1 MADITEGRG
10 RRNARLAAL
19 PLGMA
24 GRAAAGFGKR
34 LAGGDRDEINAE
46 LMEKAAEQVFTTL
59 GELKGGA
66 MKVGQALSVM
76 EAAIPDEFGEPFR
89 EALVKLQAEAP
100 PLPAAKVHQVL
111 DAQLGTAWRRRFS
124 DFSDEPA
131 ASASIGQVHRG
142 TWADGRDVAV
152 KIQYPGADHALRAD
166 LKTLSRLSSIIQR
179 MTPGTDVRALVDELI
194 ARTEDELD
202 YQAEA
207 NNQRAFATEFDGD
220 PDVLVPKVVASA
232 PKVVVSEWVEGT
244 PLSRVIASGTADER
258 NTAAAKLSEFEISSP
273 ARVGLLH
280 GDPHPGN
287 FRIHADGRLIVLD
300 YGAVGFYP
308 DGLPAETGPIL
319 ALARDQKYDELV
331 AAMAEAGFITGAN
344 RDRVSATDI
353 ENYLKPYVDPL
364 LTESF
369 HFTRKW
375 MQRAAGKATDLRGD
389 VYKTSRHLNVPTGYV
404 MVFRVL
410 GGCVGIAAQLDAE
423 APYRRIMEK
432 WVPGLRSED

>member
-10 RRNARLAAL
+10 RRNAKLATL

-34 LAGGDRDEINAE
+34 LAGGDKDEINQE
-46 LMEKAAEQVFTTL
+46 FMEKAAEQLFTVL

-76 EAAIPDEFGEPFR
+76 EAAVPDEYGEPFR
-89 EALVKLQAEAP
+89 EALTKLQAEAP
-100 PLPAAKVHQVL
+100 PMPVKKVHQVL
-111 DAQLGTAWRRRFS
+111 DAQLGTGWRKRFTEFS
-124 DFSDEPA
+124 DTPA

-142 TWADGRDVAV
+142 TWSDGREVAV

-166 LKTLSRLSSIIQR
+166 LKTLSRMSSLMQR

-202 YQAEA
+202 YVGEA
-207 NNQRAFATEFDGD
+207 NNQRAFAAEFDGD
-220 PDVLVPKVVASA
+220 PDFVIPKIVASA
-232 PKVVVSEWVEGT
+232 PKVVVSEWVTGT
-244 PLSRVIASGTADER
+244 PLAQIISSGTKQQRDDV
-258 NTAAAKLSEFEISSP
+258 AAKLAEFEISSP

-287 FRIHADGRLIVLD
+287 FQILDDGRLAVFD
-300 YGAVGFYP
+300 FGAVGHYP
-308 DGLPAETGPIL
+308 NGLPAETGKIL
-319 ALARDQKYDELV
+319 RLARDQEFDGLV
-331 AAMAEAGFITGAN
+331 QAMIDAKFILGSN
-344 RDRVSATDI
+344 RDKVTPQDI
-353 ENYLKPYVDPL
+353 ERYLKAYVDPL
-364 LTESF
+364 MADSF

-375 MQRAAGKATDLRGD
+375 LQRAVGKATDLRGD
-389 VYKTSRHLNVPTGYV
+389 VYKTSRHLNVPPEYV

-432 WVPGLRSED
+432 WVPGLSA

>member
-10 RRNARLAAL
+10 RRNAKLATL

-34 LAGGDRDEINAE
+34 LAGGDKDEINQE
-46 LMEKAAEQVFTTL
+46 FMEKAAEQLFTVL

-76 EAAIPDEFGEPFR
+76 EAAVPDEYGEPFR
-89 EALVKLQAEAP
+89 EALTKLQAEAP
-100 PLPAAKVHQVL
+100 PMPVKKVHQVL
-111 DAQLGTAWRRRFS
+111 DAQLGTAWRKRFTEFS
-124 DFSDEPA
+124 DTPA

-142 TWADGRDVAV
+142 VWSDGREVAV
-152 KIQYPGADHALRAD
+152 KIQYPGADHALKAD
-166 LKTLSRLSSIIQR
+166 LKTLSRMASLMQR

-202 YQAEA
+202 YQGEA
-207 NNQRAFATEFDGD
+207 KNQRAFAAEFDGD
-220 PDVLVPKVVASA
+220 PDFVIPKIVASA
-232 PKVVVSEWVEGT
+232 PKVVVSEWITGT
-244 PLSRVIASGTADER
+244 PLAQIISSGTKQQRDEV
-258 NTAAAKLSEFEISSP
+258 AAKLAEFEISSP

-287 FRIHADGRLIVLD
+287 FQILDDGRLAVFD
-300 YGAVGFYP
+300 FGAVGHYP
-308 DGLPAETGPIL
+308 NGLPADTGKIL
-319 ALARDQKYDELV
+319 RLARDQEFDGLV
-331 AAMAEAGFITGAN
+331 QAMIDAKFILGSN
-344 RDRVSATDI
+344 RDKVTPQDI
-353 ENYLKPYVDPL
+353 ERYLKAYVDPL
-364 LTESF
+364 MADSF

-375 MQRAAGKATDLRGD
+375 LQRAVGKATDLRGD
-389 VYKTSRHLNVPTGYV
+389 VYKTSRHLNVPPEYV

-432 WVPGLRSED
+432 WVPGLSA